1 MHEVIQTEQFSTTL
15 TILTEHSNAAQ
26 LKELSSSQGN
36 IYAIFMLYF
45 IYTDTYTVQYIYRDG
60 AWHMSYQHTHLIML
74 TGSIFITLK
83 T

>member
-45 IYTDTYTVQYIYRDG
+45 IYTDTYTVQYIYREMEHG
-60 AWHMSYQHTHLIML
+60 TCHISTHI
-74 TGSIFITLK
+74 S
-83 T
+83 

>member
-45 IYTDTYTVQYIYRDG
+45 IDTYTVQYIYREMEHG
-60 AWHMSYQHTHLIML
+60 TCHISTHI
-74 TGSIFITLK
+74 S
-83 T
+83 

>member
-36 IYAIFMLYF
+36 IYAVF
-45 IYTDTYTVQYIYRDG
+45 YIHRHIHSSIHIQRDG

>member
-15 TILTEHSNAAQ
+15 TILTEHRHAAQ
-26 LKELSSSQGN
+26 LKELSSAQGN
-36 IYAIFMLYF
+36 IYAVF
-45 IYTDTYTVQYIYRDG
+45 YIHRHMHRSIHIQRDG
-60 AWHMSYQHTHLIML
+60 AWHTHIYTHLIML